1 MPSSGKSDGGGD
13 RVYKILSRQEWDDT
27 KSAGVFHGSAV
38 DTADGFIHL
47 SSDAQVAATA
57 ALHFSGRD
65 DLVLAAVDA
74 DSLGAALVWEPSRGG
89 DLFPHLYGDLPLTAI
104 VSADPMPLGPDG
116 LHHLPGLS
124 EGKTKA
130 R

>member
-1 MPSSGKSDGGGD
+1 MASSGHGGGD
-13 RVYKILSRQEWDDT
+13 RVYKILSQQEWDET
-27 KSAGVFHGSAV
+27 KAAGVFRGAAV
-38 DTADGFIHL
+38 DVADGFIHL
-47 SSDAQVAATA
+47 SSGGQVAATA

-74 DSLGAALVWEPSRGG
+74 DSLGASLVWEPSRGG

-104 VSADPMPLGPDG
+104 VSADPMPLGSDG
-116 LHHLPGLS
+116 IHRLPNLS
-124 EGKTKA
+124 